1 VKLFIYYKFLP
12 LEQPELKAR
21 VDTMQSMLQ
30 NRFRALDPQLLR
42 RPNPDEHG
50 QVTWMEIYEL
60 TADDLE
66 GFKLAL
72 EQAVL
77 AAQLPQPRRSE
88 LFVHC

>member
-1 VKLFIYYKFLP
+1 MKFFIYYKFLP

-42 RPNPDEHG
+42 RPNPDEQG

-66 GFKLAL
+66 GFKLEL
-72 EQAVL
+72 EQAAL
-77 AAQLPQPRRSE
+77 AAKLPQPRRSE